1 MLQTDATPLLNEGA
15 IWRKLHDAAGVSAR
29 TPFVNRL
36 LGDHA
41 LAVVAVGDIDAA
53 VRAYDHVVRL
63 IKMRAITASLTRHP
77 KAHEKFAR
85 RAELMY
91 LMPFGALFV
100 TREVGHPYVAL

>member
-15 IWRKLHDAAGVSAR
+15 ICRKLHDAAGVSAR

-63 IKMRAITASLTRHP
+63 IKMRAITACLAGYAKT
-77 KAHEKFAR
+77 HEQLAAWAK
-85 RAELMY
+85 LMH
-91 LMPFGALFV
+91 LMSFSAFFV
-100 TREVGHPYVAL
+100 TCKVGHPYVAL